1 MFNIKMFTVLV
12 SCIIATSLLGSY
24 SLDTI
29 EAELSD
35 TEASTTIE
43 TIKNVSDTQHNT
55 ETKIIS
61 DSYLKSYT
69 EESEESNT
77 SAIPEEITTV
87 SSEYDT
93 YAEKNTY
100 TTRQSTET
108 TFDIVEK
115 NDIEENIFSD
125 STKTVTATS
134 VAMENKTDTYSIN
147 KTLCNSNFQVNSSKK
162 QVNSSKKKKQLE
174 DLSSIKSERTIN
186 TKFDLC
192 KAVLFSDDIYYIG
205 YNHNAAT
212 SYIFTLNSKDK
223 ITNSAKLA
231 NNVGSTNVK
240 QIDDK
245 IYVVYRTYSEG
256 VATGSYCKIF
266 SKELNLLGEYN
277 LSKFPMEWIG
287 QISVNENNIF
297 YTKGMK
303 IYSINY
309 NGKNKKAIFDL
320 SNEKCDANYINTIAA
335 NNKYVAFVLQDPNNE
350 YYYGVVDL
358 KTGKSQIIKNNDIDD
373 PKVYGE
379 SIMWT
384 GRAGFDEKGVFS
396 SSKKIIIFNNG
407 QFRTINT
414 KTDYEAS
421 NGSCSLTSEGEVVT
435 MEYSKSKYGLGVF
448 CIRIY
453 DINGKC
459 VKEFFANNSAAS
471 GILANN
477 RIIAYNFDCDSK
489 TSNKK
494 IGGTTKLIEY

>member
-1 MFNIKMFTVLV
+1 MFTVLV
-12 SCIIATSLLGSY
+12 SCIIATSLLDFC

-35 TEASTTIE
+35 TKASTTIE

-55 ETKIIS
+55 ETKITS

-69 EESEESNT
+69 EKGKESNT
-77 SAIPEEITTV
+77 STIPEEITSV
-87 SSEYDT
+87 SSGYDT
-93 YAEKNTY
+93 YAEKDTY
-100 TTRQSTET
+100 TARQSTGT
-108 TFDIVEK
+108 TYDIVEK

-125 STKTVTATS
+125 SMKTVTTTS
-134 VAMENKTDTYSIN
+134 VAMENKSNTYSI
-147 KTLCNSNFQVNSSKK
+147 TEIICNSDFQVNSSKK
-162 QVNSSKKKKQLE
+162 QINSSKKKKQLK
-174 DLSSIKSERTIN
+174 DLSSIKSERIIN
-186 TKFDLC
+186 TKYDVC
-192 KAVLFSDDIYYIG
+192 QAVLVSDDIYYIG
-205 YNHNAAT
+205 YNHNAVT
-212 SYIFTLNSKDK
+212 SYIFTLNSNDK
-223 ITNSAKLA
+223 IINSAKLA
-231 NNVGSTNVK
+231 NNAGSINVK

-245 IYVVYRTYSEG
+245 IYVIYRTYSKD

-266 SKELNLLGEYN
+266 SKELNLLGDYN

-303 IYSINY
+303 IYSVNY

-320 SNEKCDANYINTIAA
+320 SNENCNADYINTIAA
-335 NNKYVAFVLQDPNNE
+335 NNKYVAFVLQGPNNE

-358 KTGKSQIIKNNDIDD
+358 KTGKSQIIKDNDIDD

-384 GRAGFDEKGVFS
+384 SRAGFDEKGVFS
-396 SSKKIIIFNNG
+396 SSKKITIFNNG

-453 DINGKC
+453 DVNGKC
-459 VKEFFANNSAAS
+459 IKEFFANDSASS
-471 GILANN
+471 GILAND

-494 IGGTTKLIEY
+494 IGGTVKLIEY